1 MDNKCKYMQLRKTL
15 ILASVAL
22 AMVASVSAADPA
34 QYSGDLQVQIQNGG
48 EIEPGDELDVEL
60 SPANGAERPIA
71 NGYIVVNI
79 VRGDEPYYPSQSSNE
94 DNIFHQEAI
103 RDISLKAGNSE
114 DLDYSYDLPQ
124 ELRGGD
130 YRVEAYFKTNRTPVS
145 GLPFIYSTP
154 AYDQFT
160 VSGSSGNFPA
170 LSISRTQT
178 FFTGVDRVV
187 GDWDPD
193 RLNFN
198 GTMWPS
204 LTGPVGVLT
213 MPSTDTVSGEVVV
226 NNRRSSPVSAQVD
239 VTVCEWDDTAC
250 TNLVDTYTT
259 SVQVSS
265 GGTTVPVEVDNP
277 SSPGAYAV
285 KMEVSSGGE
294 TQSIYRNRIIRQG
307 NTTRI
312 RKMSVNRPY
321 IGEGDQ
327 LSVGLVAGASA
338 DHYTN
343 PSAVGVDAQV
353 TVETMDGEEV
363 LSETKTIPRLSS
375 TTVFDQVYFNETV
388 QQTLTEF
395 RVSAELSADGEVFDS
410 YSYVVDYSEFNNA
423 IENVSLDSYGF
434 GNQSLNVNLCAE
446 TQSGAPATGGVQG
459 ILMNNYTIHGQEQ
472 KAIEDCG
479 SMEIEGVERG
489 NYELRVNYGK
499 QSVFNISESGM
510 ESRPESE
517 DGGLPLM
524 PIAAVVVV
532 LLVVAGAVYLRGGS
546 Q

>member
-1 MDNKCKYMQLRKTL
+1 MDIKCKYMQLRKTL

-22 AMVASVSAADPA
+22 AMLASVSAVGPA
-34 QYSGDLQVQIQNGG
+34 QYNGDLQVEIQNGG

-60 SPANGAERPIA
+60 SPANSDKRPIA

-79 VRGDEPYYPSQSSNE
+79 VRGDEPYYPSQSSDE
-94 DNIFHQEAI
+94 DNVFHQEVI
-103 RDISLKAGNSE
+103 RDISLKTGNSE
-114 DLDYSYDLPQ
+114 NLDYSYDLPQ
-124 ELRGGD
+124 DLRGGN

-170 LSISRTQT
+170 LGISRTQT

-187 GDWDPD
+187 GNWDPD

-198 GTMWPS
+198 NTMWPS

-213 MPSTDTVSGEVVV
+213 TPSMDTVSGEVVL
-226 NNRRSSPVSAQVD
+226 NNMQSSTVPAQID
-239 VTVCEWDDTAC
+239 VKVCEWDDTAC
-250 TNLVDTYTT
+250 MNLVDTYTT
-259 SVQVSS
+259 SIQVPSE
-265 GGTTVPVEVDNP
+265 GKTVPVEVDNP
-277 SSPGAYAV
+277 STPGAYAV
-285 KMEVSSGGE
+285 KISVSSGGE

-307 NTTRI
+307 NTSRI
-312 RKMSVNRPY
+312 RKLSVNRPY

-343 PSAVGVDAQV
+343 PSAVGVDAEV
-353 TVETMDGEEV
+353 TVETMDGEQI
-363 LSETKTIPRLSS
+363 LSKTKTIPRLSS
-375 TTVFDQVYFNETV
+375 TTVFDQLYFNETV

-395 RVSAELSADGEVFDS
+395 RVSAELTADGEVFDS
-410 YSYVVDYSEFNNA
+410 YSYVVDYSEFNNVV
-423 IENVSLDSYGF
+423 EDVSLDSYSF

-446 TQSGAPATGGVQG
+446 TQSGAPATGQVQG
-459 ILMNNYTIHGQEQ
+459 ILMDNYTILGQQ
-472 KAIEDCG
+472 QQVIEDCG
-479 SMEIEGVERG
+479 SMEIDGVERG

-510 ESRPESE
+510 ESRSKSE
-517 DGGLPLM
+517 DEGLPLV
-524 PIAAVVVV
+524 PVAALVVV
-532 LLVVAGAVYLRGGS
+532 LLVLVGAVYLRGDS